1 MVRDLFDG
9 IDRRYDFLNHLL
21 SFCVDYHWRNVMARE
36 LLPLGGPLV
45 LDLAAGTGDSAATLL
60 RRGLTV
66 VGVDVSL
73 NMLARGR
80 AKINRESYQPVL
92 ASGYSLPFREGSF
105 DGATCAFGIRNMPET
120 ALALEELFRVL
131 KRGGTVVVLEF
142 SMPSGFLRLPYRF
155 YLRKV
160 IPRVAGI
167 FSSRAAYEYLGESIE
182 AFHRPDEFCT
192 LIRQAGFESCEKHPL
207 TMGVVHIHKARKP

>member
-9 IDRRYDFLNHLL
+9 IDKRYDFLNHLL
-21 SFCVDYHWRNVMARE
+21 SFCVDYHWREVMARE
-36 LLPLGGPLV
+36 LLPLGGAMV

-60 RRGLTV
+60 RKGVTV

-80 AKINRESYQPVL
+80 AKINRSDYHPVL
-92 ASGYSLPFREGSF
+92 ASGYSLPFKEGSF

-120 ALALEELFRVL
+120 ALALRELCRVL
-131 KRGGTVVVLEF
+131 KKGGKVVFLEF
-142 SMPSGFLRLPYRF
+142 SMPRGFFRTLYRF

-160 IPRVAGI
+160 IPTVAGL
-167 FSSRAAYEYLGESIE
+167 FSDRAAYEYLGTSIE
-182 AFHRPDEFCT
+182 AFHGPEEFCR
-192 LIRQAGFESCEKHPL
+192 LIEQAGFESCEKYPL
-207 TMGVVHIHKARKP
+207 SLGVVHIHRASKP